1 MTDWFD
7 APVSI
12 DARSAAIIASG
23 MRAVARADGVIHQRE
38 LSLIASFESEIPT
51 GTTAAGTI
59 DDPEVAKA
67 FVRSLIMTAL
77 ADGVISDAETTCIA
91 ELCRDHGVDDATL
104 SAETVVVKRRF
115 LSVFAGVSLFRESVL
130 RVAKDL
136 GLSERELD
144 ALSQD
149 A

>member
-1 MTDWFD
+1 MNDWFE

-12 DARSAAIIASG
+12 DARSAAIIAAG

-38 LSLIASFESEIPT
+38 LSLIASFEAEIPPGTSAT
-51 GTTAAGTI
+51 GRLEDRGVV
-59 DDPEVAKA
+59 EA

-77 ADGVISDAETTCIA
+77 ADGVISEAEKTCIA
-91 ELCRDHGVDDATL
+91 ELCAAHGVDADVL
-104 SAETVVVKRRF
+104 EAETIAVKRKF

-130 RVAKDL
+130 RVATDL

>member
-1 MTDWFD
+1 MHDWFES
-7 APVSI
+7 PVAI
-12 DARSAAIIASG
+12 DARSAAIIAAG

-38 LSLIASFESEIPT
+38 LSLIASFEAEIPPGTPAT
-51 GTTAAGTI
+51 GKLEDRGVV
-59 DDPEVAKA
+59 DA

-77 ADGVISDAETTCIA
+77 ADGVISDAEHDCIA
-91 ELCRDHGVDDATL
+91 ELCAAHGVDA
-104 SAETVVVKRRF
+104 SALQEEVLLVKRKF
-115 LSVFAGVSLFRESVL
+115 MSTFSGVSLFRESVL
-130 RVAKDL
+130 RVARDL

>member
-38 LSLIASFESEIPT
+38 LSLIASFEAEIPT
-51 GTTAAGTI
+51 GTAATGRLE
-59 DDPEVAKA
+59 PGPVAQA

-91 ELCRDHGVDDATL
+91 ELCDAHGIDRATL
-104 SAETVVVKRRF
+104 DSETVEVKRRF
-115 LSVFAGVSLFRESVL
+115 LAVFAGVNLFRESVL
-130 RVAKDL
+130 RVARDL

>member
-1 MTDWFD
+1 MNDWFETSV
-7 APVSI
+7 PI
-12 DARSAAIIASG
+12 DARSAAIIAAG

-38 LSLIASFESEIPT
+38 LSLIASFEAEIPPGTLAT
-51 GTTAAGTI
+51 GPLEDAA
-59 DDPEVAKA
+59 VAEA
-67 FVRSLIMTAL
+67 FVRSLLMTAL
-77 ADGVISDAETTCIA
+77 ADGTISDAEQVCIA
-91 ELCRDHGVDDATL
+91 ELCEAHGVDAKVLEVETL
-104 SAETVVVKRRF
+104 NVKRRF